1 MCATCLLVFQSA
13 EQAAS
18 IPLGLLEI
26 KDREKLQLS
35 LDNLTPDTMNSTS
48 LQWELNKNQQIFQ
61 LFMPGHCRMIW
72 SDAEVS
78 CEFRG
83 SLSQPLINLDRS
95 NY

>member
-1 MCATCLLVFQSA
+1 MGATCLLVFQSA
-13 EQAAS
+13 EQPAS

-61 LFMPGHCRMIW
+61 LFMPGRCRMIW
-72 SDAEVS
+72 SDVEVS
-78 CEFRG
+78 CEFCG
-83 SLSQPLINLDRS
+83 SLSQSLINLDRS